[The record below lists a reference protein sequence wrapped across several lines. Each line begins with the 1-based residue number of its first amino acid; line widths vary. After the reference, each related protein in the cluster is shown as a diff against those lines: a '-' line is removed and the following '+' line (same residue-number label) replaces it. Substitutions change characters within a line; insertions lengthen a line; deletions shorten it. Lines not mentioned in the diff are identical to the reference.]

1 MTAED
6 MYQEVIMDYYRNPV
20 NFGSIEKAEIKARD
34 VNPSCGDVI
43 EMHLKAK
50 NGKVEDV
57 KFSGKGCA
65 ISIAAASMLTE
76 EIKGKSLQEIRNI
89 DKQKVFEMLG
99 IKLSMMRVKCAL
111 LGLKVLKVGVYEY
124 LGDKYSDEELAEK

>member
-1 MTAED
+1 MTAEE
-6 MYQEVIMDYYRNPV
+6 MYQEAIMDSYRNPA
-20 NFGSIEKAEIKARD
+20 NFGFIEKAEIKARD

-43 EMHLKAK
+43 EMNLKVK
-50 NGKVEDV
+50 NGNVEDV

-76 EIKGKSLQEIRNI
+76 EIKGKPLQEIRKINKENI
-89 DKQKVFEMLG
+89 FEMLG

-111 LGLKVLKVGVYEY
+111 LGLKVMKVGIYEY
-124 LGDKYSDEELAEK
+124 LGEKEGDEESA